1 MAGGHLGFHKEQ
13 IGELTPEIYAEEVKE
28 IITVVRKYEEKYEKK
43 IPVILAGGIYEH
55 TDYERAFTL
64 GADGVQIATRILA

>member
-28 IITVVRKYEEKYEKK
+28 IIAVVRKYEEKYEKK
-43 IPVILAGGIYEH
+43 SLSFWQEGFMSIQIMKEHLLLVQMECRLQPVL
-55 TDYERAFTL
+55 
-64 GADGVQIATRILA
+64 